1 MAKDTGLGAN
11 FYIDGTD
18 VSGDTNALSKISKSL
33 TALDFTGIDKF
44 AFEKIAGKL
53 DGGIDWEAFYNP
65 TNAHPLLSTLPRTDR
80 IISYVHKA
88 SVLGTPVANIA
99 AKQMSY
105 DLKRPDDGKVTF
117 SVESAAN
124 AYWLDWSR
132 SLTTGKQT
140 LVAAGNTTGVDFQIQ
155 GAPASF
161 GLQAYI
167 HVFSFTGTSAT
178 ITLQGSSDDAAGDP
192 YANITGGGFT
202 VVSSAPQAQRIATA
216 RDLAVER
223 YIRLNVTGVFTNLV
237 IAASVTVNTTE
248 MTI

>member
-1 MAKDTGLGAN
+1 MSKDTGLGAN

-18 VSGDTNALSKISKSL
+18 VSGDTNAVSKISKSL
-33 TALDFTGIDKF
+33 AALEFTGIDKF
-44 AFEKIAGKL
+44 AHERLAGKL
-53 DGGIDWEAFYNP
+53 DGGIDWDAFYNP
-65 TNAHPLLSTLPRTDR
+65 TTAHPVLSTLTRSDR

-88 SVLGTPVANIA
+88 AVLGTPVANIV

-105 DLKRPDDGKVTF
+105 DMTRPDDGRVMFK
-117 SVESAAN
+117 VESEAN

-140 LVAAGNTTGVDFQIQ
+140 LSSAGNGTGVDFQIQ

-161 GLQAYI
+161 GLQAYL
-167 HVFSFTGTSAT
+167 HVFAFTGTSAT
-178 ITLQGSSDDAAGDP
+178 LTLQGSSDDGAGDA
-192 YANITGGGFT
+192 YAAITGGGFT

-216 RDLAVER
+216 RALAVER
-223 YIRLNVTGVFTNLV
+223 YMRVNVAGTFSNLV
-237 IAASVTVNTTE
+237 FAVSATVNTTD